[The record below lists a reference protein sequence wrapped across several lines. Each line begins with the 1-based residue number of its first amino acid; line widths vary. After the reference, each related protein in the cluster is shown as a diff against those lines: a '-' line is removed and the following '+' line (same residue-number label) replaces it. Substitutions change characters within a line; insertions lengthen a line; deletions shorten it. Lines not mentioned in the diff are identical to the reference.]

1 MLVITRRI
9 GETIDL
15 EGCTITLLRIN
26 GGQVKLGIDAPNGV
40 RIMRS
45 ELLSKQEKETHGSD
59 STAAD
64 LGLVDARK
72 PD

>member
-1 MLVITRRI
+1 MLVITRRV
-9 GETIDL
+9 GESLDL

-26 GGQVKLGIDAPNGV
+26 GGQVKLGIDAPAGV

-45 ELLSKQEKETHGSD
+45 ELLSKQEKENGSN
-59 STAAD
+59 STAAN
-64 LGLVDARK
+64 LGQPDARK

>member
-15 EGCTITLLRIN
+15 EGCTIAVLRIN
-26 GGQVKLGIDAPNGV
+26 GRQVKLGIDAPKGV

-45 ELLSKQEKETHGSD
+45 ELLARGEKRGNDT
-59 STAAD
+59 TAAN
-64 LGLVDARK
+64 LEQPNARQ